1 MCKFII
7 LFFTF
12 WDPAMFRSCAFIHMK
27 YIIAKSTVRET
38 NSWFCGI
45 VTTLENQFKNFEK
58 LKKNHM
64 GLSPND
70 LLSRSAIY
78 RNWLSSLYNALLN
91 PAIGN
96 NKGIPA
102 SFHKKHVWSF
112 LVWAI
117 VETVPL

>member
-45 VTTLENQFKNFEK
+45 VTTLENQFENFEN
-58 LKKNHM
+58 LKKIIWGCLQM
-64 GLSPND
+64 TYYQEVPF
-70 LLSRSAIY
+70 I
-78 RNWLSSLYNALLN
+78 
-91 PAIGN
+91 
-96 NKGIPA
+96 
-102 SFHKKHVWSF
+102 
-112 LVWAI
+112 
-117 VETVPL
+117 ETG